1 MEEFDNN
8 GTVPAVDRAI
18 YILEYLSKRKNA
30 TIKDISSDLN
40 IPTASATR
48 IIRTLTTHGFLSE
61 QEGKN
66 AASYSLGL
74 KLLCLSQTV
83 IQQLDILKI
92 AYDDMEKLSDGTNQA
107 SQLAIMD
114 KGKII
119 YVEMVLP
126 ISPVSIIAPLR
137 VPVAANLSACGKVIL
152 ADMDDKTLNTF
163 LNNITLTR
171 ATEKSI
177 TNKHLFIEHLE
188 IVRKQ
193 GFAIDDEEFSVG
205 IGCMAAPVRDY
216 TNKVI
221 AAVGVTGPIS
231 RYQTNSS
238 FEIIKKAVIKAAT
251 SISQKLG
258 YQIS

>member
-1 MEEFDNN
+1 MEEFENN

-18 YILEYLSKRKNA
+18 YILEYLSKRKTA
-30 TIKDISSDLN
+30 TIKDISTFLN

-48 IIRTLTTHGFLSE
+48 IIRTLTNHGFLSE
-61 QEGKN
+61 QDGKN
-66 AASYSLGL
+66 AATYSLGL

-92 AYDDMEKLSDGTNQA
+92 AYDDMEELSDSTNQA
-107 SQLAIMD
+107 SQLAILE
-114 KGKII
+114 KGKVI

-137 VPVAANLSACGKVIL
+137 VPVAANLSAGGKVIL
-152 ADMDDKTLNTF
+152 ADMDDKALNTI
-163 LNNITLTR
+163 LGNINLVR
-171 ATEKSI
+171 ATKKSI
-177 TNKHLFIEHLE
+177 TDKHLFIEHLQL
-188 IVRKQ
+188 VRKQ
-193 GFAIDDEEFSVG
+193 GFAVDDEEFSVG

-238 FEIIKKAVIKAAT
+238 FEEIQKSVIKSAN

-258 YQIS
+258 YQIP